1 MRKLQFNKLLT
12 LGKLALRDLWFDKK
26 VSFCIIASLVAVI
39 APLLLLFSLKYGVVS
54 QLHHKLLKNPST
66 LEIKIT
72 TNSMLSK
79 EWFTWLEQQPETQ
92 FSIPLTRSLSVS
104 VDLRVANEAG
114 TTSRYSRNVDLIP
127 TKLGDPLLEH
137 AKIARKNGV
146 ILSSL
151 AAEELKVG
159 KQDKISIIVTRN
171 KNNQAENEQL
181 VFSVDDILPK
191 ESLSKRAVFVP
202 LDVLLGIE
210 NYKDNI
216 YTDVFPHIEGME
228 LAKERHFARARI
240 YAQSLD
246 DVEPLAQKL
255 RKKAIET
262 NTEAR
267 AISDVKAINSVLNMI
282 FIVIA
287 LTSIIGCVL
296 SLFGAFLANIDRKR
310 KDIALLR
317 LLGFQQRAVGVYLVF
332 QSMILSGLAFIF
344 SLCFFMIGSQIFNHV
359 LGKNLSQIFIS
370 SLNLGHLLIAF
381 LLSLILA
388 SIVAGIGA
396 IRAVKIQPAESLRD
410 I

>member
-1 MRKLQFNKLLT
+1 MRKLQFNKFLT

-26 VSFCIIASLVAVI
+26 VSFCVIASLIAVI

-54 QLHHKLLKNPST
+54 QLHHQLLKNPST
-66 LEIKIT
+66 LEVKIT

-104 VDLRVANEAG
+104 VDLRVANG
-114 TTSRYSRNVDLIP
+114 SSTSRYSRNVDLIP

-137 AKIARKNGV
+137 AKIVRKNGV

-171 KNNQAENEQL
+171 KNNQAQNEQL

-216 YTDVFPHIEGME
+216 YTDIFPHIEGVQ

-240 YAQSLD
+240 YAKSLD
-246 DVEPLAQKL
+246 DVEPLAIKL
-255 RKKAIET
+255 RKELIET
-262 NTEAR
+262 STEAK
-267 AISDVKAINSVLNMI
+267 AISDVKAIDTVLNMI

-317 LLGFQQRAVGVYLVF
+317 LLGFQQNAVGIYLVF

-370 SLNLGHLLIAF
+370 SLSLGHLIIAF